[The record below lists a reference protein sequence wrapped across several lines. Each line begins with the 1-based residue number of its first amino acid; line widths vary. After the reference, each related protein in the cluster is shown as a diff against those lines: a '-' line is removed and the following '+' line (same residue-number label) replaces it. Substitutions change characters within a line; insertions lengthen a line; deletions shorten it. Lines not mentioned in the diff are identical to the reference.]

1 MKIKYR
7 SNLVAGIVSICLG
20 VICFLIIPMQI
31 GEDYTATYGITSKT
45 VPYAV
50 AALWIVCGI
59 ILIIQS
65 LLLKKDEIKILEAGK
80 ELKAIGYMLMLLIY
94 GILFKKSFLI
104 STMFLGCVTLAFT
117 GSGKKVY
124 YAVVLA
130 VVAVLYFLFSR
141 VLHIQLP

>member
-65 LLLKKDEIKILEAGK
+65 LLLKKDEIKSLEAGK

-94 GILFKKSFLI
+94 GILFRKSFLI

>member
-50 AALWIVCGI
+50 SVLWIVCGI

-65 LLLKKDEIKILEAGK
+65 LLLKKDEIKSLEAGK

-94 GILFKKSFLI
+94 GILFRKSFLI

-117 GSGKKVY
+117 GSRKKVY

>member
-117 GSGKKVY
+117 GSRKKVY

>member
-20 VICFLIIPMQI
+20 LICFLIIPLQI

-50 AALWIVCGI
+50 TILWIVCGI
-59 ILIIQS
+59 ILVIQS
-65 LLLKKDEIKILEAGK
+65 LFLKKDEIKILEIRK
-80 ELKAIGYMLMLLIY
+80 EMKAIGYILMLLIY

-117 GSGKKVY
+117 GSRKKLY
-124 YAVVLA
+124 YAVVLG
-130 VVAVLYFLFSR
+130 VVIVLHFLFSK